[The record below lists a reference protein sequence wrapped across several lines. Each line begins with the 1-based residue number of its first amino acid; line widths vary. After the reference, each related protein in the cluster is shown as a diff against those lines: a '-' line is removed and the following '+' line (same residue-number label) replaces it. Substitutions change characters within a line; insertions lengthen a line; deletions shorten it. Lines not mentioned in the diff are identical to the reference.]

1 MTSAAG
7 QESLEV
13 DLLIVGAGPVGLFGA
28 YYAGFRG
35 LSVAIVDSLPEIGG
49 QVTAMYP
56 EKDIYDVGGF
66 AVIKGRDLVDR
77 LVQQAASADPRYLM
91 GRTAVDLSLPTDSSG
106 AERDGVPPASDRSV
120 WVGLDDGTT
129 VHAGALILTAGIG
142 KFTPRPLPA
151 GVGWEGRGLT
161 FFVSSFEEYRDKDV
175 VVVGGGDSAFDWA
188 LHLPT
193 VARSVTLVHRRE
205 KFRAA
210 QSTVEKVRRLP
221 VDLRIPANVT
231 QLLGDGWVEAVEIT
245 DVKTG
250 EASRVKTQAVVAA
263 LGFLADLGPLTDW
276 GLELKDRYVMVDTTM
291 RTALPRVYAAGD
303 IAGYAGKL
311 RLIATGFGE
320 VATAVNN
327 AAVAINPSVSLFP
340 GHSSAQD

>member
-1 MTSAAG
+1 MTEDGTVAGGGWSAD
-7 QESLEV
+7 ELDI

-35 LSVAIVDSLPEIGG
+35 LSVALVDSLPEIGG

-66 AVIKGRDLVDR
+66 AAVKGRDLVDR
-77 LVQQAASADPRYLM
+77 LVEQASSADPTYLM
-91 GRTAVDLSLPTDSSG
+91 GRTAVSVQSQTD
-106 AERDGVPPASDRSV
+106 DGGEPVGLT
-120 WVGLDDGTT
+120 VGLDDGT
-129 VHAGALILTAGIG
+129 VVRAGAMVLTAGIG

-151 GVGWEGRGLT
+151 GEGWEGRGLT

-210 QSTVEKVRRLP
+210 VSTVEKVRQLP
-221 VDLRIPANVT
+221 VDMRIPANVT
-231 QLLGDGWVEAVEIT
+231 RLIGSDHVEAVEIT
-245 DVKTG
+245 DVASG
-250 EASRVKTQAVVAA
+250 EVTRVKTQAVVAA
-263 LGFLADLGPLTDW
+263 LGFLADLGPLKDW
-276 GLELKDRYVMVDTTM
+276 GLELRDRYVMVDTTM

-303 IAGYAGKL
+303 IAGYTGKL

-327 AAVAINPSVSLFP
+327 AAVAINPSMSLFP